1 LAFTPADRYVT
12 PAGIGLYNN
21 LFGEDNPGG
30 PGNFFGGGGLFGENP
45 FQSVKNAWDFQRL
58 GYGVVPASD
67 QLNAASFLATNRY
80 MNFPDQWEQWNATDI
95 VGPDGVTLA
104 SPVKMTGL
112 RVGQDYGVNRDPY
125 GNVADP
131 WHSEM
136 FQAGLGVRN
145 NLNSDRWLDPLNALQ
160 GLRDVQGSSAY
171 GMPDPGDYLSTMRGA
186 IGGPGAADFYGQ
198 RGVSQTNDL
207 ADTNLRQL
215 TRGIDREAQETLA
228 NRLPEISQAM
238 EAAGLGR
245 SGASQ
250 LQMLNAQKD
259 ILAQANRDKQRVMAD
274 YTDREA
280 NRRAQAINLGSQ
292 IGAQGYGQY
301 ADRMGQGALAGLG
314 DRFTA
319 EQANRQN
326 EQNLFEQMMQ
336 NRFAK
341 NQGDQNALFNLLGT
355 AGQYT
360 LGGLDAER
368 MGQSA
373 ALQDWLGLQSQ
384 RDAQRTL
391 YMDQMLNLS
400 DRQRSIEQDRIN
412 QMMQAGFMPLDLIT
426 RMTTG
431 ISGSNYTP
439 QQSAPWWSGALSGA
453 SEGVGEGVGSWFADF
468 FGGKGPK

>member
-1 LAFTPADRYVT
+1 
-12 PAGIGLYNN
+12 
-21 LFGEDNPGG
+21 
-30 PGNFFGGGGLFGENP
+30 
-45 FQSVKNAWDFQRL
+45 
-58 GYGVVPASD
+58 
-67 QLNAASFLATNRY
+67 
-80 MNFPDQWEQWNATDI
+80 
-95 VGPDGVTLA
+95 
-104 SPVKMTGL
+104 
-112 RVGQDYGVNRDPY
+112 
-125 GNVADP
+125 
-131 WHSEM
+131 
-136 FQAGLGVRN
+136 
-145 NLNSDRWLDPLNALQ
+145 
-160 GLRDVQGSSAY
+160 
-171 GMPDPGDYLSTMRGA
+171 
-186 IGGPGAADFYGQ
+186 
-198 RGVSQTNDL
+198 
-207 ADTNLRQL
+207 
-215 TRGIDREAQETLA
+215 
-228 NRLPEISQAM
+228 
-238 EAAGLGR
+238 
-245 SGASQ
+245 
-250 LQMLNAQKD
+250 
-259 ILAQANRDKQRVMAD
+259 
-274 YTDREA
+274 
-280 NRRAQAINLGSQ
+280 
-292 IGAQGYGQY
+292 
-301 ADRMGQGALAGLG
+301 MGQGALAGLG

-426 RMTTG
+426 RLTTG